1 MQVTYSENELVRTA
15 KGQVGT
21 LDAKEVKQAV
31 EQGAILIDVREPDEW
46 RNGHIR
52 DALHIPRGMLEFKI
66 EDEVD
71 DKDARLVTYCAAG
84 SRSALAAAT
93 LKTMGY
99 VGAISSDAGFDD
111 LVKVGLPIADDN
123 E

>member
-46 RNGHIR
+46 TSGHIR

-99 VGAISSDAGFDD
+99 VGAISSDAGFND